1 MNIIKGVN
9 RQFTNELERLLNKY
23 GVDTLVGVQDFV
35 LAHTIERI
43 LNALAWQNEEVIR
56 LRGSGMEDEII

>member
-1 MNIIKGVN
+1 MIFIKGVN
-9 RQFTNELERLLNKY
+9 QQFTHELEGLLNKY
-23 GVDTLVGVQDFV
+23 GVDALVGVQDFV

-43 LNALAWQNEEVIR
+43 LNALAWQNQEVIR

>member
-1 MNIIKGVN
+1 MKLIKGVD
-9 RQFTNELERLLNKY
+9 RQFTRELEGLLNKY
-23 GVDTLVGVQDFV
+23 GVDALVGVQDFV

-56 LRGSGMEDEII
+56 LKESGMEDEII

>member
-9 RQFTNELERLLNKY
+9 QQFTNELERLLNKY
-23 GVDTLVGVQDFV
+23 GVDALVGVQDFV

-43 LNALAWQNEEVIR
+43 LNALAWQNKEVIR
-56 LRGSGMEDEII
+56 LRGSGMEDKII

>member
-1 MNIIKGVN
+1 MNISKGIDQ
-9 RQFTNELERLLNKY
+9 QFTHELERLLNKY
-23 GVDTLVGVQDFV
+23 GVDALVGVQDFV

-56 LRGSGMEDEII
+56 LRGSGLEDEII

>member
-1 MNIIKGVN
+1 MDIREAVK
-9 RQFTNELERLLNKY
+9 RQFTDELQVLLNKY
-23 GVDTLVGVQDFV
+23 GVDALVGVQDFV

>member
-1 MNIIKGVN
+1 MNISKGVN

-23 GVDTLVGVQDFV
+23 GVDALVGVQDFV